1 MDKRLAR
8 RQTRMEVRDRCCG
21 SRAHTSAQTRLETL
35 ETAGSAMGREIMLSF
50 FSLEVLLCASREFYY
65 RESSSLRVPT
75 VDK

>member
-50 FSLEVLLCASREFYY
+50 FTISLEVLLCTFREPYY
-65 RESSSLRVPT
+65 RKSSY
-75 VDK
+75 